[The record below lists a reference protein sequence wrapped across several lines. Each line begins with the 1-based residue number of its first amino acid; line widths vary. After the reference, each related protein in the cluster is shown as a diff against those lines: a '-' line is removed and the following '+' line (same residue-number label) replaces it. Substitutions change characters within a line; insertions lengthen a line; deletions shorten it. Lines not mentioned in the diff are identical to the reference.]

1 MSSTTE
7 PGEPPPLTEMFIKSS
22 DTLRHR
28 EVGQV
33 IPPEWNDRPPLFHVR
48 VPQRR
53 RFWRGPREED
63 VTEDEDPNLLK
74 GMVRKGIPD
83 PLRCAVWLSNII
95 QASYPHQDVRISHEY
110 RTLAKVQ
117 VLDHAYQIACSR
129 QHTSS
134 NNLDT
139 SISTSPQHSSPTQ
152 LSFGNTTIWDRV
164 QTYSGKDALARV
176 LLALSTVLGD
186 VDVAPLIPTIAAIL
200 LGFMSES
207 YVFCAI
213 REMAN
218 HSTWFLATSQ
228 SEHVAY
234 GQAFLD
240 ILGKLHPNTL
250 ETMREKG
257 TEELFTQAIFQDFF
271 VSILP
276 ERHVHRIMDIFTLE
290 GTKALFRVGVALAVL
305 YQREWKER
313 YIYELETS
321 WWDGL
326 LKYCHS
332 NALNFEVLVKKSY
345 AVHGRGVR
353 QRFRFPR
360 RPIIARIIQLE
371 EERYWMEKMQDS
383 DTQQDMMEV
392 VPLGLVPPLQ
402 PDDPDRERVVAKLA
416 ESMVVRTKLAE
427 WLPLSL
433 RFTKLQLIYSTNHHG
448 RTLENLY
455 RHVAHARRTI
465 MLIEPIS
472 TKKVMVIGMFAPQT
486 WHPSTRVYG
495 DGSCFLFR
503 IVEDKIDGETQCW
516 KWHPKELKNLLSD
529 EIVLEEESAASST
542 SLLNQST
549 ENATAL
555 LEQFQVGTHS
565 YISMGGNPNGTS
577 GLRLNEDL
585 TKGESS
591 PASGF
596 DNEPLAGD
604 LFEVGLVEVY
614 QMVREMDGRAV
625 H

>member
-1 MSSTTE
+1 
-7 PGEPPPLTEMFIKSS
+7 
-22 DTLRHR
+22 
-28 EVGQV
+28 
-33 IPPEWNDRPPLFHVR
+33 
-48 VPQRR
+48 
-53 RFWRGPREED
+53 
-63 VTEDEDPNLLK
+63 
-74 GMVRKGIPD
+74 MVRKGIPD
-83 PLRCAVWLSNII
+83 PLRCAIWLSNVI
-95 QASYPHQDVRISHEY
+95 QASYPHQNVAIAQEY
-110 RTLAKVQ
+110 RTLAKVR
-117 VLDHAYQIACSR
+117 VLDHAYQTVWDKR
-129 QHTSS
+129 YKVEDVKQV
-134 NNLDT
+134 
-139 SISTSPQHSSPTQ
+139 
-152 LSFGNTTIWDRV
+152 SFGNTNIWSQV
-164 QTYSGKDALARV
+164 EQCPGKESLEKV
-176 LLALSTVLGD
+176 LFALSTVLGD
-186 VDVAPLIPTIAAIL
+186 VDHAPLVPSIARTL

-218 HSTWFLATSQ
+218 HSTWFFATSQ
-228 SEHVAY
+228 SEHAAY
-234 GQAFLD
+234 RKAFLD

-257 TEELFTQAIFQDFF
+257 TEDMYTEVLFQDFF
-271 VSILP
+271 FSILP
-276 ERHVHRIMDIFTLE
+276 ESCIHRIMDIFTLE
-290 GTKALFRVGVALAVL
+290 GTKALFRFGVALVVL

-326 LKYCHS
+326 IKFGHS
-332 NALNFEVLVKKSY
+332 SAMNFEILVKKAY
-345 AVHGRGVR
+345 AVHGRGIR

-360 RPIIARIIQLE
+360 RPIIARIVQLE
-371 EERYWMEKMQDS
+371 EEQFWREKMQDS
-383 DTQQDMMEV
+383 DTLPDIMDIRPV
-392 VPLGLVPPLQ
+392 GLVPPKQ
-402 PDDPDRERVVAKLA
+402 HEDTDREKVIPKLA
-416 ESMVVRTKLAE
+416 ESTVVRSKLAE

-433 RFTKLQLIYSTNHHG
+433 RFTNLQLIYSTNHHG

-455 RHVAHARRTI
+455 RNVANARRTI

-472 TKKVMVIGMFAPQT
+472 TQKEMVIGMFAPQT

-503 IVEDKIDGETQCW
+503 IVEDKMDGETQCW

-529 EIVLEEESAASST
+529 EADDESI
-542 SLLNQST
+542 NST

-555 LEQFQVGTHS
+555 LEQFQVGTRN

-596 DNEPLAGD
+596 DNIPLAGD
-604 LFEVGLVEVY
+604 FFEVGLVEVY